1 MESAVRRAAFEA
13 ARTIVVKIGTNALSR
28 PDDTLDLDRIS
39 SIADQLVRLRQTG
52 KKVLVVSSGA
62 IGAGIGLLGLKERPK
77 ELPHLQATASVGQA
91 HLIGS
96 YDDAFQR
103 HGLRASQILLTAN
116 DFRRRVRY
124 LNIRNTINTLFE
136 YDVIPVVN
144 ENDTVSIDEIKF
156 GDNDR
161 LAAMV
166 SSLLER
172 PLLIILSVIDGLY
185 DRDPKDPGAKVI
197 PLVEHWDETLR
208 GLAAET
214 KSTRGTGGM
223 VTKLEAVR
231 MATSGGGHVII
242 ANGTDRTVLDKV
254 RESQDVGTLFLG
266 SGEPVAAWKRWIG
279 YTVAPVGKVRLDA
292 GATKAVRD
300 NGRSLL
306 AIGVTGVDGH
316 FSKGEIVSVLD
327 PQGTEVARGLINF
340 NSQQLAQ
347 IAGQRTDE
355 IVRLLGAE
363 ADKAVIHR
371 DNLAVTGRSSDS

>member
-62 IGAGIGLLGLKERPK
+62 IGAGLGLLGLKQRPK

-91 HLIGS
+91 HLIGA
-96 YDDAFQR
+96 YDDAFQK

-124 LNIRNTINTLFE
+124 LNMRNTINALFE

-197 PLVEHWDETLR
+197 SLVEHWNETLR

-214 KSTRGTGGM
+214 KSSRGTGGM

-254 RESQDVGTLFLG
+254 RESHEVGTLFLG

-279 YTVAPVGKVRLDA
+279 YTVNPVGKVRLDA

-306 AIGVTGVDGH
+306 AIGVTAVEGH
-316 FSKGEIVSVLD
+316 FAKGEIVSVLD
-327 PQGTEVARGLINF
+327 PQGVEVARGLVNF
-340 NSQQLAQ
+340 NSQQVAQ
-347 IAGQRTDE
+347 IAGQRSAE
-355 IVRLLGAE
+355 IIRLLGAD

-371 DNLAVTGRSSDS
+371 DNLAVTGHHTDS

>member
-185 DRDPKDPGAKVI
+185 DRNPKDPGAKVI

-242 ANGTDRTVLDKV
+242 ANGTDRSVLDKV

-327 PQGTEVARGLINF
+327 PQGIEIARGLINF

-355 IVRLLGAE
+355 IVRLLGDE

>member
-13 ARTIVVKIGTNALSR
+13 SRTIVVKIGTNALSR
-28 PDDTLDLDRIS
+28 SDDTLDFDRIDS
-39 SIADQLVRLRQTG
+39 LADQLVRLRQTG

-62 IGAGIGLLGLKERPK
+62 IGAGIGLLGLKERPT

-91 HLIGS
+91 HLIGT
-96 YDDAFQR
+96 YDAAFRR
-103 HGLRASQILLTAN
+103 HGLHASQILLTAN

-185 DRDPKDPGAKVI
+185 DRDPKDPAAKVI
-197 PLVEHWDETLR
+197 PLIEGWNETLR
-208 GLAAET
+208 SLAADS
-214 KSTRGTGGM
+214 KSSRGTGGM
-223 VTKLEAVR
+223 VSKLEAVR
-231 MATSGGGHVII
+231 MATSGGGNVII

-254 RESQDVGTLFLG
+254 REAQEVGTLFLG
-266 SGEPVAAWKRWIG
+266 SGEPVPAWKRWIG
-279 YTVAPVGKVRLDA
+279 YTVTPVGKLRLDA
-292 GATKAVRD
+292 GATHAVRD

-306 AIGVTGVDGH
+306 AIGVTGVEGY

-327 PQGTEVARGLINF
+327 PQGTEIARGLINF
-340 NSQQLAQ
+340 NSQQVFQ
-347 IAGQRTDE
+347 IAGKRTEE
-355 IVRLLGAE
+355 ITALLGPD
-363 ADKAVIHR
+363 ADQAVIHR
-371 DNLAVTGRSSDS
+371 DNLAVTGVRTS

>member
-1 MESAVRRAAFEA
+1 MENSVRRTVFDAS
-13 ARTIVVKIGTNALSR
+13 RTVVVKIGTNALSR

-91 HLIGS
+91 HLIGA
-96 YDDAFQR
+96 YDKAFQQ

-116 DFRRRVRY
+116 DFRRRARY

-172 PLLIILSVIDGLY
+172 PLLIILSVIDGLF
-185 DRDPKDPGAKVI
+185 DRDPKDPDAQVI
-197 PLVEHWDETLR
+197 PLVSSWNEAIR
-208 GLAAET
+208 GLAADT
-214 KSTRGTGGM
+214 KSSRGTGGM
-223 VTKLEAVR
+223 VSKLEAVR
-231 MATSGGGHVII
+231 MATSGGGNVII
-242 ANGTDRTVLDKV
+242 ANGTNRTVLDQV
-254 RESQDVGTLFLG
+254 READEIGTLFLG
-266 SGEPVAAWKRWIG
+266 AGEPVPAWKRWIG
-279 YTVAPVGKVRLDA
+279 YTVTPSSRVRIDA
-292 GATKAVRD
+292 GATRAVRE
-300 NGRSLL
+300 NGKSLL
-306 AIGVTGVDGH
+306 AIGIQTIEGH
-316 FSKGEIVSVLD
+316 FSKGEIVSVVD
-327 PQGTEVARGLINF
+327 PEGREIARGLVNF
-340 NSQQLAQ
+340 HSEQVAL
-347 IAGQRTDE
+347 IAGKRTEE
-355 IVRLLGAE
+355 ITALLGPD
-363 ADKAVIHR
+363 ADQAVMHR
-371 DNLAVTGRSSDS
+371 DNLAVTSSPES

>member
-1 MESAVRRAAFEA
+1 MESSVRRSAFDA
-13 ARTIVVKIGTNALSR
+13 SRTVVVKIGTNALSR

-91 HLIGS
+91 HLIGA
-96 YDDAFQR
+96 YDAAFQR

-166 SSLLER
+166 SSLLDR
-172 PLLIILSVIDGLY
+172 PLLVILSVIDGLF
-185 DRDPKDPGAKVI
+185 DRDPKDPSAKVI
-197 PLVEHWDETLR
+197 PLVESWDETLR
-208 GLAAET
+208 GLAADS
-214 KSTRGTGGM
+214 KSSRGTGGM

-231 MATSGGGHVII
+231 MATSGGGNVII
-242 ANGTDRTVLDKV
+242 ANGTNRTVLDQV
-254 RESQDVGTLFLG
+254 RQAEEVGTLFLG
-266 SGEPVAAWKRWIG
+266 AGEPVPAWKRWIG
-279 YTVAPVGKVRLDA
+279 YTVTPSSKLRIDA
-292 GATKAVRD
+292 GATQAVRD
-300 NGRSLL
+300 NGKSLL
-306 AIGVTGVDGH
+306 AIGITGIEGH
-316 FSKGEIVSVLD
+316 FSKGEIVSLLAPD
-327 PQGTEVARGLINF
+327 GREVARGIVNF
-340 NSQQLAQ
+340 HSEEVAR
-347 IAGQRTDE
+347 IAGKRTEE
-355 IVRLLGAE
+355 ITALLGPD
-363 ADKAVIHR
+363 ADQSVIHR
-371 DNLAVTGRSSDS
+371 DNLAVTGRPA

>member
-254 RESQDVGTLFLG
+254 RESQEIGTLFLG

-279 YTVAPVGKVRLDA
+279 YTVTPVGKVRLDA

-306 AIGVTGVDGH
+306 AIGVTGVEGH

-327 PQGTEVARGLINF
+327 PQGIEVARGLINF

-347 IAGQRTDE
+347 IAGQRTAE
-355 IVRLLGAE
+355 IVRLLGAD

-371 DNLAVTGRSSDS
+371 DNLAVTGRSSDG

>member
-254 RESQDVGTLFLG
+254 RESQEIGTLFLG

-279 YTVAPVGKVRLDA
+279 YTVTPVGKVRLDA
-292 GATKAVRD
+292 GATKAVRE

-327 PQGTEVARGLINF
+327 PQGVEVARGLINF

-347 IAGQRTDE
+347 IAGQRTAE
-355 IVRLLGAE
+355 IVRLLGAD

-371 DNLAVTGRSSDS
+371 DNLAVTGRSTDS

>member
-254 RESQDVGTLFLG
+254 RESQEIGTLFLG

-279 YTVAPVGKVRLDA
+279 YTVTPVGKVRLDA

-306 AIGVTGVDGH
+306 AIGVTGVEGH

-327 PQGTEVARGLINF
+327 PQGIEVARGLINF

-347 IAGQRTDE
+347 IAGQRTAE
-355 IVRLLGAE
+355 IVRLLGAD

-371 DNLAVTGRSSDS
+371 DNLAVTGRSTDS

>member
-1 MESAVRRAAFEA
+1 MESSVRRTAFDA
-13 ARTIVVKIGTNALSR
+13 SRTVVVKIGTNALSR

-91 HLIGS
+91 HLIGA
-96 YDDAFQR
+96 YDAAFQR

-124 LNIRNTINTLFE
+124 LNMRNTINTLFE

-172 PLLIILSVIDGLY
+172 PLLIILSVIDGLF
-185 DRDPKDPGAKVI
+185 DRDPKDPAAKVI
-197 PLVEHWDETLR
+197 PLVESWDETLR
-208 GLAAET
+208 GLAADS
-214 KSTRGTGGM
+214 KSSRGTGGM
-223 VTKLEAVR
+223 VSKLEAVR
-231 MATSGGGHVII
+231 MASSGGGHVII
-242 ANGTDRTVLDKV
+242 ANGTNRTVLDQI
-254 RESQDVGTLFLG
+254 RQGEEVGTLFLG
-266 SGEPVAAWKRWIG
+266 AGEPVPAWKRWIG
-279 YTVAPVGKVRLDA
+279 YTVTPSSKLRIDA
-292 GATKAVRD
+292 GATQAVRD

-306 AIGVTGVDGH
+306 AIGVTGIEGH
-316 FSKGEIVSVLD
+316 FSKGEIVSLLD
-327 PQGTEVARGLINF
+327 PDGREVARGLVNF
-340 NSQQLAQ
+340 HSEHVAR
-347 IAGQRTDE
+347 IAGKRTEE
-355 IVRLLGAE
+355 ITALLGSD
-363 ADKAVIHR
+363 ADQSVVHR
-371 DNLAVTGRSSDS
+371 DNLAVTGRTL

>member
-13 ARTIVVKIGTNALSR
+13 SRTIVVKIGTNALSR
-28 PDDTLDLDRIS
+28 PDDSLDLDRIHCL
-39 SIADQLVRLRQTG
+39 AEQLVRLRNTG

-62 IGAGIGLLGLKERPK
+62 IGAGLSLLGLKKRPQ

-91 HLIGS
+91 HLIGA
-96 YDDAFQR
+96 YDDAFQK

-166 SSLLER
+166 SSLLDR
-172 PLLIILSVIDGLY
+172 PLLIILSVIDGLF
-185 DRDPKDPGAKVI
+185 DRDPKDPAARVI
-197 PLVEHWDETLR
+197 PLVEHWNETLR
-208 GLAAET
+208 NLAADT
-214 KSTRGTGGM
+214 KSSRGTGGM

-242 ANGTDRTVLDKV
+242 ANGTDRSVLDQV
-254 RESQDVGTLFLG
+254 REGREVGTLFLG
-266 SGEPVAAWKRWIG
+266 DGEPVSAWKRWIG
-279 YTVAPVGKVRLDA
+279 YTVSPTGRIRLDT
-292 GATKAVRD
+292 GASKAVCGD
-300 NGRSLL
+300 GRSLL
-306 AIGVTGVDGH
+306 AIGITAVEGY
-316 FSKGEIVSVLD
+316 FSKGEIVSVID
-327 PQGTEVARGLINF
+327 PAGIEIARGLVSF
-340 NSQQLAQ
+340 NSQQVTL
-347 IAGQRTDE
+347 IAGRRSDE
-355 IVRLLGAE
+355 ICQILGSE

-371 DNLAVTGRSSDS
+371 DHLTVTNGLRT

>member
-1 MESAVRRAAFEA
+1 MESSVRRSAFDA
-13 ARTIVVKIGTNALSR
+13 SRTVVVKIGTNALSR

-91 HLIGS
+91 HLIGA
-96 YDDAFQR
+96 YDAAFQR

-116 DFRRRVRY
+116 DFRRRARY
-124 LNIRNTINTLFE
+124 LNMRNTINTLFE

-172 PLLIILSVIDGLY
+172 PFLIILSVIDGLF
-185 DRDPKDPGAKVI
+185 DRDPKDPAAKVI
-197 PLVEHWDETLR
+197 PLVESWDETLR
-208 GLAAET
+208 GLAADS
-214 KSTRGTGGM
+214 KSSRGTGGM

-231 MATSGGGHVII
+231 MASSGGGHVII
-242 ANGTDRTVLDKV
+242 ANGTNRTVLDQI
-254 RESQDVGTLFLG
+254 RQGEEVGTLFLG
-266 SGEPVAAWKRWIG
+266 AGEPVPAWKRWIG
-279 YTVAPVGKVRLDA
+279 YTVTPSSKLRIDA
-292 GATKAVRD
+292 GATQAVRD

-306 AIGVTGVDGH
+306 AIGVTGIEGH
-316 FSKGEIVSVLD
+316 FSKGEIVSLVD
-327 PQGTEVARGLINF
+327 PDGREVARGLVNF
-340 NSQQLAQ
+340 HSEQVAR
-347 IAGQRTDE
+347 IAGKRTEE
-355 IVRLLGAE
+355 ITALLGTD
-363 ADKAVIHR
+363 ADQSVVHR
-371 DNLAVTGRSSDS
+371 DNLAVTGRTL

>member
-1 MESAVRRAAFEA
+1 MESAVRREAFAAS
-13 ARTIVVKIGTNALSR
+13 RTIVVKIGTNALSR

-39 SIADQLVRLRQTG
+39 SLADQLVRLRQTG

-91 HLIGS
+91 HLIGA
-96 YDDAFQR
+96 YDTAFQK

-172 PLLIILSVIDGLY
+172 PLVIILSVIDGLF
-185 DRDPKDPGAKVI
+185 DRDPKDPTAKVI
-197 PLVEHWDETLR
+197 PLVESWDETLR
-208 GLAAET
+208 GLAADS

-223 VTKLEAVR
+223 VSKLEAVR
-231 MATSGGGHVII
+231 MATSGGGNVII

-254 RESQDVGTLFLG
+254 RESQEVGTLFLG
-266 SGEPVAAWKRWIG
+266 SGEPVPAWKRWIG
-279 YTVAPVGKVRLDA
+279 YTVTPVGKLRLDS

-306 AIGVTGVDGH
+306 AIGVTGVEGH
-316 FSKGEIVSVLD
+316 FSKGEIVSVVD
-327 PQGTEVARGLINF
+327 SEGTEIGRGLVNF
-340 NSQQLAQ
+340 NSQQVAQ
-347 IAGQRTDE
+347 IAGQRTEE
-355 IVRLLGAE
+355 IVRLLGAD

-371 DNLAVTGRSSDS
+371 DHLAVTGGRKE

>member
-1 MESAVRRAAFEA
+1 MESSVRRTAFDA
-13 ARTIVVKIGTNALSR
+13 SRTVVVKIGTNALSR

-91 HLIGS
+91 HLIGA
-96 YDDAFQR
+96 YDAAFQR

-116 DFRRRVRY
+116 DFRRRARY
-124 LNIRNTINTLFE
+124 LNMRNTINTLFE

-185 DRDPKDPGAKVI
+185 DRDPKDPAAKVI
-197 PLVEHWDETLR
+197 PLVESWDETLR
-208 GLAAET
+208 GLAADS
-214 KSTRGTGGM
+214 KSSRGTGGM

-231 MATSGGGHVII
+231 MASSGGGHVII
-242 ANGTDRTVLDKV
+242 ANGTNRTVLDQI
-254 RESQDVGTLFLG
+254 RQGEEVGTLFLG
-266 SGEPVAAWKRWIG
+266 AGEPVPAWKRWIG
-279 YTVAPVGKVRLDA
+279 YTVTPSSKLRIDA
-292 GATKAVRD
+292 GATQAVRD

-306 AIGVTGVDGH
+306 AIGVTGIEGH
-316 FSKGEIVSVLD
+316 FSKGEIVSLVD
-327 PQGTEVARGLINF
+327 PDGREVARGIVNF
-340 NSQQLAQ
+340 HSEQVAR
-347 IAGQRTDE
+347 IAGKRTEE
-355 IVRLLGAE
+355 IAALLGSD
-363 ADKAVIHR
+363 ADQSVVHR
-371 DNLAVTGRSSDS
+371 DNLAVTGRAL

>member
-254 RESQDVGTLFLG
+254 RESQEIGTLFLG

-279 YTVAPVGKVRLDA
+279 YTVTPVGKVRLDA

-327 PQGTEVARGLINF
+327 PQGIEVARGLINF

-347 IAGQRTDE
+347 IAGQRTAE
-355 IVRLLGAE
+355 IVRLLGAD

-371 DNLAVTGRSSDS
+371 DNLAVTGRSSDD

>member
-1 MESAVRRAAFEA
+1 MESAVRRAAFA
-13 ARTIVVKIGTNALSR
+13 ASRTIVVKIGTNALSR

-39 SIADQLVRLRQTG
+39 SLADQLVRLRQTG

-62 IGAGIGLLGLKERPK
+62 IGAGIGLLGLKERPT

-91 HLIGS
+91 HLIGA
-96 YDDAFQR
+96 YDAAFQK

-172 PLLIILSVIDGLY
+172 PLVIILSVIDGLF
-185 DRDPKDPGAKVI
+185 DRDPKDPAAKVI
-197 PLVEHWDETLR
+197 PLVESWDETLR
-208 GLAAET
+208 GLAADS

-223 VTKLEAVR
+223 VSKLEAVR
-231 MATSGGGHVII
+231 MATSGGGSVII

-254 RESQDVGTLFLG
+254 RESQEVGTLFLG

-279 YTVAPVGKVRLDA
+279 YTVTPVGKLRLDE

-300 NGRSLL
+300 DGRSLL
-306 AIGVTGVDGH
+306 AIGVTSVEGH
-316 FSKGEIVSVLD
+316 FSKGEIVSVVD
-327 PQGTEVARGLINF
+327 SQGTEVGRGLVNF
-340 NSQQLAQ
+340 NSQQVAQ
-347 IAGQRTDE
+347 IAGQRTEE
-355 IVRLLGAE
+355 IVRLLGAD

-371 DNLAVTGRSSDS
+371 DNLAVTGGRST

>member
-1 MESAVRRAAFEA
+1 MESAVRRAAFDA
-13 ARTIVVKIGTNALSR
+13 SRTIVVKIGTNALSR
-28 PDDTLDLDRIS
+28 PDDTLDFNRINS
-39 SIADQLVRLRQTG
+39 LAEQLVRLRKTG

-62 IGAGIGLLGLKERPK
+62 IGAGIGLLGLRERPT

-91 HLIGS
+91 HLIGA
-96 YDDAFQR
+96 YDAAFQK

-172 PLLIILSVIDGLY
+172 PLVIILSVIDGLY
-185 DRDPKDPGAKVI
+185 DRDPKDPEAKVI
-197 PLVEHWDETLR
+197 PLVEHWNETLR

-223 VTKLEAVR
+223 VSKLEAVR

-242 ANGTDRTVLDKV
+242 ANGTDHAVLDKV
-254 RESQDVGTLFLG
+254 REAREVGTLFLG
-266 SGEPVAAWKRWIG
+266 SGEPVPAWKRWIG
-279 YTVAPVGKVRLDA
+279 YTVSPVGKLRLDA
-292 GATKAVRD
+292 GATVAVRD

-306 AIGVTGVDGH
+306 AIGVTGVEGH

-327 PQGTEVARGLINF
+327 PEGAEIARGLINF
-340 NSQQLAQ
+340 NSQQVAQ
-347 IAGQRTDE
+347 IAGQRTAE
-355 IVRLLGAE
+355 ITQLLGTS

-371 DNLAVTGRSSDS
+371 DNLAVTVPVI

>member
-1 MESAVRRAAFEA
+1 MESSVRRAAFDA
-13 ARTIVVKIGTNALSR
+13 SRTVVVKIGTNALSR

-91 HLIGS
+91 HLIGA
-96 YDDAFQR
+96 YDAAFQR

-172 PLLIILSVIDGLY
+172 PLLVILSVIDGLF

-197 PLVEHWDETLR
+197 PLVESWDETLR
-208 GLAAET
+208 GLAADS
-214 KSTRGTGGM
+214 KSSRGTGGM
-223 VTKLEAVR
+223 VSKLEAVR
-231 MATSGGGHVII
+231 MATSGGGNVII
-242 ANGTDRTVLDKV
+242 ANGTNRTVLDQV
-254 RESQDVGTLFLG
+254 RESDEVGTLFLG
-266 SGEPVAAWKRWIG
+266 AGEPVPAWKRWIG
-279 YTVAPVGKVRLDA
+279 YTVTPSSHVRIDA
-292 GATKAVRD
+292 GATRAVRD
-300 NGRSLL
+300 NGKSLL
-306 AIGVTGVDGH
+306 AIGIVGISGH
-316 FSKGEIVSVLD
+316 FSKGEIVSLLD
-327 PQGTEVARGLINF
+327 PEGREVARGIVNF
-340 NSQQLAQ
+340 HSEQVAQ
-347 IAGQRTDE
+347 IAGKRSEE
-355 IVRLLGAE
+355 ISACLGP
-363 ADKAVIHR
+363 DVDQSVIHR
-371 DNLAVTGRSSDS
+371 DNLAVTGRSAGL

>member
-13 ARTIVVKIGTNALSR
+13 SRTIVVKIGTNALSR

-39 SIADQLVRLRQTG
+39 SLADQLVRLRQTG

-62 IGAGIGLLGLKERPK
+62 IGAGIGLLGLKQRPQ

-96 YDDAFQR
+96 YDSAFQR
-103 HGLRASQILLTAN
+103 HGLRAAQILLTAN

-172 PLLIILSVIDGLY
+172 PLLIILSVIDGLF
-185 DRDPKDPGAKVI
+185 DRDPKDPTARVI
-197 PLVEHWDETLR
+197 PLVESWNETLR
-208 GLAAET
+208 SLAADT
-214 KSTRGTGGM
+214 KSSRGTGGM

-231 MATSGGGHVII
+231 MATSGGGNVII
-242 ANGTDRTVLDKV
+242 ANGTDRAVLDKV
-254 RESQDVGTLFLG
+254 RESQSVGTLFLG
-266 SGEPVAAWKRWIG
+266 AGEPVPAWKRWIG
-279 YTVAPVGKVRLDA
+279 YTVTPTSKLRIDA
-292 GATKAVRD
+292 GATTAVRN

-306 AIGVTGVDGH
+306 AIGITSIEGH
-316 FSKGEIVSVLD
+316 FSKGEIVSLLD
-327 PQGTEVARGLINF
+327 PDGNEVGRGLVNYH
-340 NSQQLAQ
+340 SEQVAQ
-347 IAGQRTDE
+347 IAGKRTEE
-355 IVRLLGAE
+355 IAALFGPS
-363 ADKAVIHR
+363 ADPSVIHR
-371 DNLAVTGRSSDS
+371 DNLAVTGLGH

>member
-1 MESAVRRAAFEA
+1 MESSVRRTAFDA
-13 ARTIVVKIGTNALSR
+13 SRTVVVKIGTNALSR

-91 HLIGS
+91 HLIGA
-96 YDDAFQR
+96 YDAAFQR

-185 DRDPKDPGAKVI
+185 DRDPKDPAAKVI
-197 PLVEHWDETLR
+197 PLVESWDETLR
-208 GLAAET
+208 GLAADS
-214 KSTRGTGGM
+214 KSSRGTGGM

-231 MATSGGGHVII
+231 MASSGGGHVII
-242 ANGTDRTVLDKV
+242 ANGTNRTVLDQI
-254 RESQDVGTLFLG
+254 RQGEEVGTLFLG
-266 SGEPVAAWKRWIG
+266 AGEPVPAWKRWIG
-279 YTVAPVGKVRLDA
+279 YTVTPSSKLRIDA
-292 GATKAVRD
+292 GATQAVRD

-306 AIGVTGVDGH
+306 AIGVTGIEGH
-316 FSKGEIVSVLD
+316 FSKGEIVSLVD
-327 PQGTEVARGLINF
+327 PDGREVARGIVNF
-340 NSQQLAQ
+340 HSEQVAR
-347 IAGQRTDE
+347 IAGKRTEE
-355 IVRLLGAE
+355 IAALLGSD
-363 ADKAVIHR
+363 ADQSVVHR
-371 DNLAVTGRSSDS
+371 DNLAVTGRAL

>member
-1 MESAVRRAAFEA
+1 MPNAVRRAAFEA

-39 SIADQLVRLRQTG
+39 SLADQLVRLRGTG

-91 HLIGS
+91 HLIGA
-96 YDDAFQR
+96 YDAAFQK

-172 PLLIILSVIDGLY
+172 PLLIILSVIDGLF
-185 DRDPKDPGAKVI
+185 DRDPKDPAAKII

-254 RESQDVGTLFLG
+254 RESHEVGTLFLG

-279 YTVAPVGKVRLDA
+279 YTVTPASKLQLDA

-300 NGRSLL
+300 EGRSLL
-306 AIGVTGVDGH
+306 AIGVTGVEGH
-316 FSKGEIVSVLD
+316 FSKGEIVSVID
-327 PQGTEVARGLINF
+327 PHGTEIARGLVNF
-340 NSQQLAQ
+340 NSLQVAQ
-347 IAGQRTDE
+347 IAGKRTAE
-355 IVRLLGAE
+355 ITQLLGAG

-371 DNLAVTGRSSDS
+371 DNLTVTGVRR

>member
-371 DNLAVTGRSSDS
+371 DNLAVTGRSSES

>member
-13 ARTIVVKIGTNALSR
+13 SRTIVVKIGTNALSR

-39 SIADQLVRLRQTG
+39 SLADQLVRLRQTG

-62 IGAGIGLLGLKERPK
+62 IGAGIGLLGLKQRPQ

-96 YDDAFQR
+96 YDNAFQR
-103 HGLRASQILLTAN
+103 HGLRAAQILLTAN

-172 PLLIILSVIDGLY
+172 PLLIILSVIDGLF
-185 DRDPKDPGAKVI
+185 DRDPKDPTARVI
-197 PLVEHWDETLR
+197 PLVESWNETLR
-208 GLAAET
+208 SLAADT
-214 KSTRGTGGM
+214 KSSRGTGGM

-231 MATSGGGHVII
+231 MATSGGGNVII

-254 RESQDVGTLFLG
+254 RESQSVGTLFLG
-266 SGEPVAAWKRWIG
+266 AGEPVPAWKRWIG
-279 YTVAPVGKVRLDA
+279 YTVTPTSKLRIDA
-292 GATKAVRD
+292 GATTAVRN

-306 AIGVTGVDGH
+306 AIGITSIEGH
-316 FSKGEIVSVLD
+316 FSKGEIVSLLD
-327 PQGTEVARGLINF
+327 PDGHEVGRGLVNF
-340 NSQQLAQ
+340 HSEQVAQ
-347 IAGQRTDE
+347 IAGKRTEE
-355 IVRLLGAE
+355 IVALLGPGV
-363 ADKAVIHR
+363 DPSVIHR
-371 DNLAVTGRSSDS
+371 DNLAVTGLGH

>member
-223 VTKLEAVR
+223 VTKLEAVG

-254 RESQDVGTLFLG
+254 RESQEIGTLFLG

-279 YTVAPVGKVRLDA
+279 YTVTPVGKVRLDA
-292 GATKAVRD
+292 GATKAVRE

-327 PQGTEVARGLINF
+327 PQGVEVARGLINF

-347 IAGQRTDE
+347 IAGQRTAE
-355 IVRLLGAE
+355 IVRLLGAD

-371 DNLAVTGRSSDS
+371 DNLAVTGRSTDS

>member
-39 SIADQLVRLRQTG
+39 SLADQLVRLRQTG

-96 YDDAFQR
+96 YDAAFQR

-185 DRDPKDPGAKVI
+185 DRDPQDPVAKVI
-197 PLVEHWDETLR
+197 PLVEHWNETLR

-231 MATSGGGHVII
+231 MATSGGGNVII

-254 RESQDVGTLFLG
+254 REASEIGTLFLG
-266 SGEPVAAWKRWIG
+266 SGEPVTAWKRWIG
-279 YTVAPVGKVRLDA
+279 YTVTPVGKLRLDD
-292 GATKAVRD
+292 GATQAVRD

-306 AIGVTGVDGH
+306 AIGVTAVEGH
-316 FSKGEIVSVLD
+316 FSKGEIVSVID
-327 PQGTEVARGLINF
+327 PQGIEIARGLSNF
-340 NSQQLAQ
+340 NSQQVAQ
-347 IAGQRTDE
+347 IAGQRSEE
-355 IVRLLGAE
+355 IVRLLGAD

-371 DNLAVTGRSSDS
+371 DNLAVTSDQQG

>member
-62 IGAGIGLLGLKERPK
+62 IGAGLGLLGLKQRPK

-91 HLIGS
+91 HLIGA
-96 YDDAFQR
+96 YDDAFQK

-124 LNIRNTINTLFE
+124 LNMRNTINALFE

-327 PQGTEVARGLINF
+327 PQGLEVARGLINF

-347 IAGQRTDE
+347 IAGQRTAE
-355 IVRLLGAE
+355 IVRLLGAD

-371 DNLAVTGRSSDS
+371 DNLAVTGRSTDS

>member
-1 MESAVRRAAFEA
+1 MQNAVRRAAFDA

-39 SIADQLVRLRQTG
+39 SLADQLVRLRQSG

-91 HLIGS
+91 HLIGA
-96 YDDAFQR
+96 YDTAFQR

-166 SSLLER
+166 SSLLDR
-172 PLLIILSVIDGLY
+172 PLVIILSVIDGLF
-185 DRDPKDPGAKVI
+185 DRDPKDPDAQVI
-197 PLVEHWDETLR
+197 PLVEGWDETLR
-208 GLAAET
+208 GLAADS
-214 KSTRGTGGM
+214 KSSRGTGGM
-223 VTKLEAVR
+223 VSKLEAVR

-254 RESQDVGTLFLG
+254 RESQAVGTLFLG
-266 SGEPVAAWKRWIG
+266 AGEPVAAWKRWIG
-279 YTVAPVGKVRLDA
+279 YTVTPIGKLRLDA

-300 NGRSLL
+300 SGRSLL
-306 AIGVTGVDGH
+306 AIGITGVEGH
-316 FSKGEIVSVLD
+316 FSKGEIVSVVD
-327 PQGTEVARGLINF
+327 PGGAEVARGLVNF
-340 NSQQLAQ
+340 NSQQVAQ
-347 IAGQRTDE
+347 IAGQRTEE
-355 IVRLLGAE
+355 IVRLLGTD

-371 DNLAVTGRSSDS
+371 DNLAVTGERRT

>member
-1 MESAVRRAAFEA
+1 MESSVRRSAFDA
-13 ARTIVVKIGTNALSR
+13 SRTVVVKIGTNALSR

-91 HLIGS
+91 HLIGA
-96 YDDAFQR
+96 YDAAFQR

-116 DFRRRVRY
+116 DFRRRARY
-124 LNIRNTINTLFE
+124 LNMRNTINTLFE

-172 PLLIILSVIDGLY
+172 PFLIILSVIDGLF
-185 DRDPKDPGAKVI
+185 DRDPKDPAAKVI
-197 PLVEHWDETLR
+197 PLVESWDETLR
-208 GLAAET
+208 GLAADS
-214 KSTRGTGGM
+214 KSSRGTGGM

-231 MATSGGGHVII
+231 MASSGGGHVII
-242 ANGTDRTVLDKV
+242 ANGTNRTVLDQI
-254 RESQDVGTLFLG
+254 RQGEEIGTLFLG
-266 SGEPVAAWKRWIG
+266 AGEPVPAWKRWIG
-279 YTVAPVGKVRLDA
+279 YTVTPSSKLRIDA
-292 GATKAVRD
+292 GATQAVRD

-306 AIGVTGVDGH
+306 AIGVTGIEGH
-316 FSKGEIVSVLD
+316 FSKGEIVSLVD
-327 PQGTEVARGLINF
+327 PDGREVARGIVNF
-340 NSQQLAQ
+340 HSEQVAT
-347 IAGQRTDE
+347 IAGKRTEE
-355 IVRLLGAE
+355 ITTLLGSD
-363 ADKAVIHR
+363 ADQSVVHR
-371 DNLAVTGRSSDS
+371 DNLAVTGRAL

>member
-62 IGAGIGLLGLKERPK
+62 IGAGLGLLGLKQRPK

-91 HLIGS
+91 HLIGA
-96 YDDAFQR
+96 YDDAFQK

-124 LNIRNTINTLFE
+124 LNMRNTINALFE

-185 DRDPKDPGAKVI
+185 DRDPKDPGAQVI
-197 PLVEHWDETLR
+197 PLVEHWNETLR

-214 KSTRGTGGM
+214 KSSRGTGGM

-254 RESQDVGTLFLG
+254 RESHDVGTLFLG

-279 YTVAPVGKVRLDA
+279 YTVNPVGKVQLDA

-306 AIGVTGVDGH
+306 AIGVTAVEGH
-316 FSKGEIVSVLD
+316 FAKGEIVSVLD
-327 PQGTEVARGLINF
+327 PQGAEVARGLVNF
-340 NSQQLAQ
+340 NSQQVSQ
-347 IAGQRTDE
+347 IAGQRSAE
-355 IVRLLGAE
+355 IIRLLGAD

-371 DNLAVTGRSSDS
+371 DNLEVTGHHSEI

>member
-185 DRDPKDPGAKVI
+185 DRDPKSPGAKVI

-242 ANGTDRTVLDKV
+242 ANGTDRSVLDKV

-327 PQGTEVARGLINF
+327 PQGTEIARGLINF
-340 NSQQLAQ
+340 NSQQLTQ

>member
-39 SIADQLVRLRQTG
+39 SIADQLVGLRQTG

-62 IGAGIGLLGLKERPK
+62 IGAGLGLLGLKQRPK

-91 HLIGS
+91 HLIGA
-96 YDDAFQR
+96 YDDAFQK

-124 LNIRNTINTLFE
+124 LNMRNTINALFE

-327 PQGTEVARGLINF
+327 PQGLEVARGLINF

-347 IAGQRTDE
+347 IAGQRTAE
-355 IVRLLGAE
+355 IVRLLGAD

-371 DNLAVTGRSSDS
+371 DNLAVTGRSTDS